1 MSEQR
6 SPGDLYVEESGT
18 PGSPAIVFI
27 HGAGQ
32 SSREWRQHMDRLP
45 GFHCLAPD
53 LPGFGRSNHLGSAT
67 KEHVADVLARLIEER
82 VPTKR
87 ASVVGIS
94 SGGLHIHALLDR
106 HPDRVERAVIDGS
119 PPFGT
124 PRIGRAIM
132 RLYAYVMA
140 PFIHTRPGA
149 ALCRSTHDPDD
160 LRVASRLEFARVVG
174 ECFGE
179 FAAIDAPSPALLIAG
194 EKEGIVRSMNAALAE
209 VLPRGEAWYVPGLG
223 HCWQKADPDLHIRT
237 VEAWVS
243 GQELPSELR
252 REAAPSPAKVEQVR
266 RMGPEFW
273 YVRHKGRLMRL
284 ARFYFRP
291 FRKPL
296 AEAYG
301 KAAGEADRAGRAR
314 ALRGSCCRTSPTSVV
329 ARTASPSPSSRSR
342 PSWRC
347 TDRSGRA
354 VHRSRKRPA
363 SSTSGRSAS
372 TRASRRAGSCA
383 CRAGGFLSRRRASTC
398 GDASPPPASERRYPD
413 DWVYEVVEGDGR
425 DSEMGMDCHRVRG
438 RQVPRPRR
446 CLRVRPVSLLDR
458 LSPVRRDGPAA
469 RSDRDASRKVGSA
482 ATSGSAEGS
491 RCTSSRSSCMPD
503 PRAAGPR
510 GGGSITVEEIQRPD
524 AREAVHV
531 LALSLRG
538 RTSAQLTSW
547 EAQPRRRYRVLVP
560 FMWAGLRSYPG
571 STELHGAWLDG
582 RLVGVGLRMPPGA
595 WPLRRS

>member
-1 MSEQR
+1 MSERR
-6 SPGDLYVEESGT
+6 SPGGLYVEESGT

-119 PPFGT
+119 PPYGT

-132 RLYAYVMA
+132 RLSAYVMA

-149 ALCRSTHDPDD
+149 ALWRSTHDPDD
-160 LRVASRLEFARVVG
+160 LRVASRLEFGRVVG

-179 FAAIDAPSPALLIAG
+179 FAALDAPSPALLIAG

-237 VEAWVS
+237 VEAWV
-243 GQELPSELR
+243 GARELPSELR
-252 REAAPSPAKVEQVR
+252 REAAASPAKVKQVR

-273 YVRHKGRLMRL
+273 YVRHKGRFMRL
-284 ARFYFRP
+284 AKFYFRP

-296 AEAYG
+296 VEAYG
-301 KAAGEADRAGRAR
+301 KAAGEAIAKDALGRFEVLLPDIPYIGGGGNSMTVTLVKVAAKLAMYR
-314 ALRGSCCRTSPTSVV
+314 ALRARGASEEEAARLIHLGEV
-329 ARTASPSPSSRSR
+329 AFYKSAPMRWVMRLQ
-342 PSWRC
+342 
-347 TDRSGRA
+347 GR
-354 VHRSRKRPA
+354 
-363 SSTSGRSAS
+363 
-372 TRASRRAGSCA
+372 
-383 CRAGGFLSRRRASTC
+383 GFLSRRGVAMWRRIAAASQ
-398 GDASPPPASERRYPD
+398 ERRYPH
-413 DWVYEVVEGDGR
+413 DWVYEIVQGDGS
-425 DSEMGMDCHRVRG
+425 DSGMGLDCIECGAVKY
-438 RQVPRPRR
+438 
-446 CLRVRPVSLLDR
+446 LDR
-458 LSPVRRDGPAA
+458 EGASEYAPYLCWIDYPQFAA
-469 RSDRDASRKVGSA
+469 MGLRLDRTETIAQGGQRCDFRVSRG
-482 ATSGSAEGS
+482 E
-491 RCTSSRSSCMPD
+491 P
-503 PRAAGPR
+503 
-510 GGGSITVEEIQRPD
+510 
-524 AREAVHV
+524 VHV
-531 LALSLRG
+531 
-538 RTSAQLTSW
+538 
-547 EAQPRRRYRVLVP
+547 EPE
-560 FMWAGLRSYPG
+560 F
-571 STELHGAWLDG
+571 LHA
-582 RLVGVGLRMPPGA
+582 
-595 WPLRRS
+595 